1 MGQSVSRSWEVVSRM
16 QGLINGAGCLEG
28 EAMGRPAVR
37 KKGEPKKLSAK
48 REWEWTQRRG
58 RKEGRADLYWNTFPV
73 PITGSPPALPTPC

>member
-37 KKGEPKKLSAK
+37 KKGEPKKLSAERVGVDSK
-48 REWEWTQRRG
+48 K
-58 RKEGRADLYWNTFPV
+58 RKEG
-73 PITGSPPALPTPC
+73 GKG